1 MADHRSTDTAEFRLI
16 ASAAAAAAAAHD
28 TARFFFELI
37 VIVVEIT
44 CGELNKHV
52 VDL

>member
-1 MADHRSTDTAEFRLI
+1 MADHRSTDIAELRLI
-16 ASAAAAAAAAHD
+16 ASAAAAAAHD

-44 CGELNKHV
+44 YGELNKHV